1 MKNKITLIF
10 IILFIVFS
18 VAAQKTERDREWN
31 KPIEPFKLIGNVYYV
46 GVSEITSF
54 LITTPKGHILIDGG
68 FAETAPI
75 IKANIAK
82 LGFKL
87 EDVKILLNTQAH
99 YDHAAGLAD
108 LKRWTKAK
116 MLISAEDKILL
127 ENGGKGDF
135 AFGDDYSYEPVK
147 ADKIL
152 KDGEK
157 IKLGGVSLKTILT
170 PGHTKGCTSFWLEVK
185 ENGRKYSVIFVG
197 STTAPGYKLNG
208 NEKYPNIV
216 TDYEKTFS
224 VLRKLKPDVFVASHG
239 NFFNLPEK
247 AEKLRQVKSPN
258 PFIDSQVYLNFLDD
272 TEKAFREKLRQK

>member
-247 AEKLRQVKSPN
+247 AEKLRQGKSPN